1 MREIIMGFQR
11 RALVPAIFALCLPA
25 WFAGTGGAQ
34 AAQVGLLECNV
45 APGVGLIITSSKA
58 LSCRFS
64 RSYAPTDYYVGT
76 INNFGLSIGATG
88 PGRIAWA
95 VFAATRE
102 LGHRALAGH
111 YGGASANVSLGLG
124 LGANALIG
132 GNAGSVG
139 LQPLSLNTQTGVDIT
154 AGITGLT
161 LEPAAGPY
169 HHHRH
174 HPY

>member
-1 MREIIMGFQR
+1 MGFQR
-11 RALVPAIFALCLPA
+11 RVLIPAIFAFCAP
-25 WFAGTGGAQ
+25 WFTGTAQ

-64 RSYAPTDYYVGT
+64 RTYAPTDYYVGT
-76 INNFGLSIGATG
+76 ITRFGIALGASG
-88 PGRIAWA
+88 PGRIVWG

-111 YGGASANVSLGLG
+111 YGGASASVSLGIG
-124 LGANALIG
+124 VGANALVG

-139 LQPLSLNTQTGVDIT
+139 LQPLSVSAQTGIDIT

-161 LEPAAGPY
+161 LEPAAGPW
-169 HHHRH
+169 HHHH
-174 HPY
+174 Y